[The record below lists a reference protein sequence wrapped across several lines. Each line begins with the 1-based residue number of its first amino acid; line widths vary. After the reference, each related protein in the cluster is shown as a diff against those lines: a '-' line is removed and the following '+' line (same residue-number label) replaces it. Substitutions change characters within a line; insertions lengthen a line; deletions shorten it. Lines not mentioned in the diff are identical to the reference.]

1 MLPDD
6 VLLEIFYFCVCVD
19 KKQLTKKQ
27 IVAWQSLTHVC
38 RQWRGIV
45 FGSPRRLKLRLLCT
59 PRTPARDMLDTWPAL
74 PLLLQAE
81 GSNTSD
87 TNNIIPVLERNVR
100 VCQIKLVGLS
110 SSQFEEVLVEM
121 QKPFPELEHLE
132 LWPNDETVLLPSS
145 FLGGFAPSLRF
156 LWLARIP
163 YPNLPKLLRS
173 ATHLVDLH
181 LLGVPHSGYF
191 SPDAMLVALSTLT
204 SLESLSLKFQS
215 PLSCPDEADMRHRL
229 PPPWRRVC
237 LPVLTYFWFKGAS
250 EYLDDLVAHIDA
262 PRLEYLDICFF
273 NQILFHTPQF
283 ARFIS
288 RTPTLNVPEKACVSF
303 EHGIARANLSS
314 QTSGYG
320 ELILEISCR
329 PSDWQVSSLE
339 QVFNGSLPPFSTLED
354 LCIFEHPFS
363 QQDWQGEIEDK
374 LWLDL
379 FYPFTNVK
387 NLYLSEVFAPR
398 IGPALR
404 ELVGGRMEEVLPA
417 LQNIFLEG
425 LQPSG
430 PVQNTIGHFVAARQF
445 TSRPIA
451 VSRWDRRS
459 RC

>member
-6 VLLEIFYFCVCVD
+6 VLLEIFYFCVD
-19 KKQLTKKQ
+19 KEQLTKKQ

-59 PRTPARDMLDTWPAL
+59 PRTPARKMLDIWPAL
-74 PLLLQAE
+74 PLLIQAE
-81 GSNTSD
+81 GSDTSD
-87 TNNIIPVLERNVR
+87 MNNIISVLERNVR
-100 VCQIKLVGLS
+100 VCQIKLVGFS
-110 SSQFEEVLVEM
+110 SWQFREVLVEM
-121 QKPFPELEHLE
+121 QEPFPELKHLE
-132 LWPNDETVLLPSS
+132 LWPNDEMYEAVHLPHT
-145 FLGGFAPSLRF
+145 FLNGSAPSLRF
-156 LWLARIP
+156 LWLDRIHC
-163 YPNLPKLLRS
+163 PNLPRLLLS

-181 LLGVPHSGYF
+181 LLGVPRFGSITLKEMV
-191 SPDAMLVALSTLT
+191 AALSWLT
-204 SLESLSLKFQS
+204 NLESFSLKFQS
-215 PLSCPDEADMRHRL
+215 PLSHRPRWSSSPSVGRFVL
-229 PPPWRRVC
+229 PA
-237 LPVLTYFWFKGAS
+237 LTYFWFKGAS
-250 EYLDDLVAHIDA
+250 QYLDDLVAGIDA
-262 PRLEYLDICFF
+262 PQLEYLDICFF
-273 NQILFHTPQF
+273 NQITFDTPHLVE
-283 ARFIS
+283 FIS
-288 RTPTLNVPEKACVSF
+288 RTPMLNAPEKARVSF
-303 EHGIARANLSS
+303 KHGTARANLSS
-314 QTSGYG
+314 QTSRYG
-320 ELILEISCR
+320 ELILEILCR
-329 PSDWQVSSLE
+329 PSDWQVSSLVE
-339 QVFNGSLPPFSTLED
+339 VFKGSLPPFSTLED